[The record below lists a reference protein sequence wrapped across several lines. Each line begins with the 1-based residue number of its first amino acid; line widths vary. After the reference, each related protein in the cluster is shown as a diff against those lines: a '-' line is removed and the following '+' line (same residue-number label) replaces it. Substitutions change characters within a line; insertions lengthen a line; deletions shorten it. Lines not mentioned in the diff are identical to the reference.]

1 MRKPKNID
9 AELKAL
15 EDKARM
21 LKERKVRQLGELV
34 IATGADGLDAEVLAG
49 VLVAAIETRDPAV
62 REGWRQRGAGFF
74 QQRSRTDAGGDAHG
88 LGGPATA

>member
-49 VLVAAIETRDPAV
+49 VLTQAVETRDRATHDA
-62 REGWRQRGAGFF
+62 WRQRGAGFF
-74 QQRSRTDAGGDAHG
+74 QRGSREDAGGDAPDHG
-88 LGGPATA
+88 GAEAS

>member
-34 IATGADGLDAEVLAG
+34 IATGADGLDVEVLAG
-49 VLVAAIETRDPAV
+49 VLVSAIETRDPAV

-74 QQRSRTDAGGDAHG
+74 QRGSRADAGRDAADHG
-88 LGGPATA
+88 GAATT